1 MDKKWVILLC
11 FFSVLTFISSVVS
24 SFFVFMNDE
33 VRTEANS
40 HKVLAN
46 KNIYKRTAINYDEN
60 NSLNIAVINL
70 GYNKEYKF
78 NITNNNSN
86 AIKYRIEWQNVS
98 NSWQDSNDTFTYS
111 LNCSNGEKVENKDMP
126 LTNEVIV
133 DNLELATNKTN
144 ECTLKINVSNIANQ
158 LNVANGSFTGTY
170 KVVIKE

>member
-86 AIKYRIEWQNVS
+86 AI
-98 NSWQDSNDTFTYS
+98 TYS